1 MIAFALWFHSKSFSK
16 IFKKSRIELSSVDKD
31 DELSSVDKD
40 DELSRVDNN
49 DDNDLI
55 FNWPQTLTLTLTLI
69 IKRTIFSEG

>member
-1 MIAFALWFHSKSFSK
+1 
-16 IFKKSRIELSSVDKD
+16 
-31 DELSSVDKD
+31 LSSVDKD